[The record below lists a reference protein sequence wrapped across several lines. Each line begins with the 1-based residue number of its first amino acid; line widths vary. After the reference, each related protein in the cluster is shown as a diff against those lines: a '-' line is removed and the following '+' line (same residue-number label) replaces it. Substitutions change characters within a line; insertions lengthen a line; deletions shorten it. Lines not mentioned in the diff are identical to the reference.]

1 MKYVTDET
9 IGEGL
14 LIAGGK
20 LTVPIDDK
28 TIKVV
33 EGKLTAVAAVQP
45 LEGIRIFNATGE
57 TELAVVAEKP

>member
-28 TIKVV
+28 TIKMV
-33 EGKLTAVAAVQP
+33 
-45 LEGIRIFNATGE
+45 EGIRIFNATGE